1 MLLNMERFGSQIIAA
16 AIVFIVFNNNS
27 FCQPSDASIEYR
39 VKGNHLNIAGI
50 YSNNTSVEAEV
61 TYHLT
66 VDKQN
71 NTGNSSTAQSGHV
84 KIPAGSKQTLSQSM
98 VDFSKDAVYRIQLV
112 VQSGNITIAD
122 KELELKGS
130 EIQKKH

>member
-1 MLLNMERFGSQIIAA
+1 VLLNMERFGSQIIAA

>member
-1 MLLNMERFGSQIIAA
+1 MLLNIGKFGIQLFAA
-16 AIVFIVFNNNS
+16 AIVLIVFNNNS

>member
-1 MLLNMERFGSQIIAA
+1 VLLNIGKFGIQLFAA

-50 YSNNTSVEAEV
+50 YSNNTPVEAEV

>member
-1 MLLNMERFGSQIIAA
+1 MERFGSQIIAA